1 VRSLNS
7 ASSNDRPA
15 AVLNFALAEH
25 SRKAPSRS
33 LLLGIGRLGIKDGGG
48 GGGRGGSEMFGD
60 GETGGFLRETT
71 QRAPFRC

>member
-1 VRSLNS
+1 VRPVNS

-15 AVLNFALAEH
+15 AVSNFALAER
-25 SRKAPSRS
+25 SRNAPLRS
-33 LLLGIGRLGIKDGGG
+33 LLLGIGRLGIKGG

-71 QRAPFRC
+71 QRAPSRC